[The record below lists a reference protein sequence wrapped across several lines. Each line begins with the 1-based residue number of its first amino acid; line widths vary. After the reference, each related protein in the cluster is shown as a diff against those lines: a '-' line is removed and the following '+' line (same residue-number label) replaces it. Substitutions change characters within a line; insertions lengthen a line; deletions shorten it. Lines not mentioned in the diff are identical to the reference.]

1 MKELKLLRLCHFPSP
16 RMFRTYFEYFILP
29 ISSSFE
35 MFFFSLS
42 LSKGKLSLGFM
53 NHSNDMFEMIL
64 PLTLGKSPLFYL
76 SIRVGDGQNRLLT
89 LTVQTPGT
97 KICTARVQ
105 RLLLQGHKFTDN
117 KRQRTLKQYQAHKAC
132 SIPGAGGMQQD
143 TSFDA
148 VCALQALWAC
158 SSKCIFI

>member
-1 MKELKLLRLCHFPSP
+1 MKELNYLGHVTSHHRGCLGPILNILFYLLV
-16 RMFRTYFEYFILP
+16 LP
-29 ISSSFE
+29 LKC
-35 MFFFSLS
+35 FFFSLS

-76 SIRVGDGQNRLLT
+76 SIKVGDGQNRLLT

-143 TSFDA
+143 TAFDA